1 MTSPFRRILVPHDF
15 SIQSGEALRVAADLA
30 VMHGGRLQ
38 VLHVISPP
46 VSIGEITW
54 VERGDLRMALRKR
67 LQDEVDAILRRR
79 KVKASV
85 DVVVGDPATVI
96 VGAARGADAIVMS
109 TLGQTGIARWLV
121 GSVAEKVVRLSPVPV
136 LTIRAA
142 ARKPRARRAARSERV
157 ARR

>member
-15 SIQSGEALRVAADLA
+15 SIQSRAALRIAADLA
-30 VMHGGRLQ
+30 LVHGGRLH
-38 VLHVISPP
+38 VLHVVSPP

-67 LQDEVDAILRRR
+67 LQAEVDATLRRR
-79 KVKASV
+79 KVKATV

-96 VGAARGADAIVMS
+96 VGAARSADAVVMS

-142 ARKPRARRAARSERV
+142 GRTPRTRRPARAGRR
-157 ARR
+157 